1 MRVSQ
6 QNTLAFELSSE
17 AGSEAILIID
27 EDHIIVSINKRGVEL
42 FGYSEKELLGKPL
55 GLLIPGDEEDT
66 GKQGFDELIFGKNRL
81 PKDHW
86 VENLTGYTKTG
97 LEIALHVQLNTF
109 QIQDKDYFLLLLSD
123 LTEKRD
129 LLKTLHIH
137 HLALD
142 AALNGITITDARKKD
157 NPIIYVNKAFERITG
172 YTKKEILNTNCRFL
186 QNDDTDQIG
195 VRVMSRAISRGK
207 SCRVQIRN
215 YRKNGELFWNEVYM
229 NPIRDE
235 KGEVTHFVGIQ
246 NDITKRKLTEDENR
260 QLIRIFNESDNEI
273 YVYNARTLRFKH
285 VNLGARKNTGYSLK
299 ELMYMRPFDLKTNF
313 TEEQFRKLIAP
324 LLGAPGKK
332 LTFES
337 VQRRKDGSTY
347 PVEVHLESSKV
358 GANCYIGAVILDISD
373 RRDYTQRLERTVA
386 ERTSQLQKALSREKE
401 LNELKSKFLS
411 LVSHEFKTPL
421 SGILTSATLVGKY
434 TTSDT
439 QDKREKHLN
448 SIVAGVH
455 YLTGILND
463 FLSIEHLEK
472 GEPLYKMT
480 QFSLSKVINEV
491 LYNANMTLKSG
502 QHIQYPMNIDEV
514 VVCQDEKIVQ
524 LALTNL
530 LNNSI
535 KYSPEN
541 SEIQL
546 KVELTGNRIVFEV
559 IDQGIGIPEQDQK
572 HVFERYFRAG
582 NILTTQGTGIGLNI
596 VKTHVD
602 NLGGELSF
610 KSKEN
615 QGSTFRL
622 ILPNEP
628 EECLKKVK
636 K

>member
-1 MRVSQ
+1 MRVSE
-6 QNTLAFELSSE
+6 QNTSVYDLSSE
-17 AGSEAILIID
+17 AASEAVLIIN
-27 EDHIIVSINKRGVEL
+27 EDHKIVSVNKTGLEL

-55 GLLIPGDEEDT
+55 SLLISNDQGDT
-66 GKQGFDELIFGKNRL
+66 GKQAFSELIFGNNKL
-81 PKDHW
+81 PKDRW

-97 LEIALHVQLNTF
+97 LEIALHVQLNRF
-109 QIQDKDYFLLLLSD
+109 QIQDKDYFLLLLND
-123 LTEKRD
+123 LTEKRN
-129 LLKTLHIH
+129 LFKALRIH

-157 NPIIYVNKAFERITG
+157 NPIIYVNKAFEKITG
-172 YTKKEILNTNCRFL
+172 YTQKEILNTNCRFL
-186 QNDDTDQIG
+186 QNDDTNQIG
-195 VRVMSRAISRGK
+195 VRVMSRAISKGK

-235 KGEVTHFVGIQ
+235 KGDITHFVGIQ

-273 YVYNARTLRFKH
+273 YVYNAQTLRFKH
-285 VNLGARKNTGYSLK
+285 VNHGARKNTGYSLK
-299 ELMYMRPFDLKTNF
+299 ELMNMTPYHLKTNF
-313 TEEQFRKLIAP
+313 SEEQFRKLIAP

-332 LTFES
+332 LTFDS

-373 RRDYTQRLERTVA
+373 RRDYTQRLEKTVA
-386 ERTSQLQKALSREKE
+386 ERTSQLREALSREKE

-434 TTSDT
+434 TTADT
-439 QDKREKHLN
+439 QEKREKHLN
-448 SIVAGVH
+448 SIIAGVH

-491 LYNANMTLKSG
+491 LYSANMTLKSG
-502 QHIQYPMNIDEV
+502 QHIQYPMNIDDAM
-514 VVCQDEKIVQ
+514 VCQDEKIVQ

-530 LNNSI
+530 LNNAI

-541 SEIQL
+541 SEIEL
-546 KVELTGNRIVFEV
+546 KVAFSEAWIVFEV
-559 IDQGIGIPEQDQK
+559 IDHGIGIPEQDQK
-572 HVFERYFRAG
+572 HIFERYYRAG

-615 QGSTFRL
+615 QGSTFRV

-628 EECLKKVK
+628 DECIKKGK